1 MGTQCQSIERE
12 GSTFQF
18 AYKPLVKMTDTV
30 ETTTTPAPEEVKVTE
45 EAPAEVAEEVAT
57 NGAAKEN
64 TSEVTTTEATKR
76 KAEEA
81 SEEET
86 SEKVAKL
93 KEVAAEKVVEAEK
106 ELPEEPLTEA

>member
-57 NGAAKEN
+57 NGDAK
-64 TSEVTTTEATKR
+64 A
-76 KAEEA
+76 
-81 SEEET
+81 
-86 SEKVAKL
+86 
-93 KEVAAEKVVEAEK
+93 VEAENGVSEEK
-106 ELPEEPLTEA
+106 SEEVAEEPSSNGTAEETNGESEESSTNGALRKIPLR